1 MKDVYACGLD
11 NFRYYVADIVE
22 NALIP
27 LHRRAGWQQVCK
39 SIYGT
44 ELLYAVGRCPVYA
57 CYGTKWCFY
66 ITVAWGLSAPGAT
79 IYIRC
84 AINNPHYRA
93 VIVHKVTSWQMSE
106 P

>member
-39 SIYGT
+39 SVYGI
-44 ELLYAVGRCPVYA
+44 ELFYAVG
-57 CYGTKWCFY
+57 
-66 ITVAWGLSAPGAT
+66 
-79 IYIRC
+79 
-84 AINNPHYRA
+84 
-93 VIVHKVTSWQMSE
+93 
-106 P
+106 